1 MQPIKT
7 YFEEA
12 LKAGASDLHLVG
24 GDKPVLRID
33 GNLKN
38 LEEEPIFSEEL
49 EKAIYTL
56 IDADKKKI
64 FEETLELDFGL
75 EMNGNRFRVNL
86 HRQNGTIGL
95 AARVIPKDIPT
106 PQDLRFEPQLLEATN
121 LLDGLV
127 LIVGPTGHGKSTTL
141 ATMINEI
148 NKNRKSH
155 IITIEDP
162 IEFVF
167 AEDKSLIE
175 QREVGT
181 DTKSFAEAL
190 KHVLRQD
197 PNVILVGEMRDLE
210 TISIALTAAETGHL
224 VLSTLH
230 AASAAEAV
238 ERIVDVFDGPQ
249 QRQVMIQLASVLRII
264 VTQHLLPTI
273 EGGRVAAREILV
285 NNPAVSNMI
294 KESNVAQIYSA
305 IQTGAKNGMQS
316 MENSIKDLLVAG
328 IISEEVAEKRMLKH
342 KQV

>member
-1 MQPIKT
+1 MQPIKN

-12 LKAGASDLHLVG
+12 LKSGASDLHLVG

-38 LEEEPIFSEEL
+38 IEDEPIFSEEL

-56 IDADKKKI
+56 LDSDRKKA
-64 FEETLELDFGL
+64 FEENLELDFGL
-75 EMNGNRFRVNL
+75 EIGETRFRVNL

-121 LLDGLV
+121 YMDGLI

-167 AEDKSLIE
+167 KEDKSLIE
-175 QREVGT
+175 QREVGI
-181 DTKSFAEAL
+181 DTKSFSEAL

-197 PNVILVGEMRDLE
+197 PNVILIGEMRDLE

-230 AASAAEAV
+230 ASSAAEAI
-238 ERIVDVFDGPQ
+238 ERIIDVFDGPQ
-249 QRQVMIQLASVLRII
+249 QKQIMIQLASVLRVV
-264 VTQHLLPTI
+264 VTQQLLPTL
-273 EGGRVAAREILV
+273 EGTRVAAREILV
-285 NNPAVSNMI
+285 NSPAVANMI

-305 IQTGAKNGMQS
+305 IQTGVKNGMQS
-316 MENSIKDLLVAG
+316 MENSIKNLLKEG
-328 IISEEVAEKRMLKH
+328 IIGADVAEKRMLKH
-342 KQV
+342 KQI

>member
-1 MQPIKT
+1 
-7 YFEEA
+7 
-12 LKAGASDLHLVG
+12 
-24 GDKPVLRID
+24 
-33 GNLKN
+33 
-38 LEEEPIFSEEL
+38 
-49 EKAIYTL
+49 
-56 IDADKKKI
+56 
-64 FEETLELDFGL
+64 
-75 EMNGNRFRVNL
+75 
-86 HRQNGTIGL
+86 
-95 AARVIPKDIPT
+95 
-106 PQDLRFEPQLLEATN
+106 
-121 LLDGLV
+121 

-230 AASAAEAV
+230 AASAAEAI

-264 VTQHLLPTI
+264 VTQHLLPTV

-285 NNPAVSNMI
+285 NSPAVSNMI

-305 IQTGAKNGMQS
+305 IQTGSKNGMQS
-316 MENSIKDLLVAG
+316 MENSIKDLLKAG
-328 IISEEVAEKRMLKH
+328 IISEEIAEKRMLKH

>member
-1 MQPIKT
+1 MQPIKS

-24 GDKPVLRID
+24 GDKPTIRID
-33 GNLKN
+33 GNLKD
-38 LEEEPIFSEEL
+38 LETEPIFAEEL
-49 EKAIYTL
+49 EKAIYTIL
-56 IDADKKKI
+56 DASKKKT

-75 EMNGNRFRVNL
+75 EMKGSRFRVNL
-86 HRQNGTIGL
+86 HRQNGTVGL
-95 AARVIPKDIPT
+95 AARVIPKNIPT

-148 NKNRKSH
+148 NKSRKSH

-162 IEFVF
+162 IEFIF
-167 AEDKSLIE
+167 KEDKSLIE

-197 PNVILVGEMRDLE
+197 PNVILVGEMRDFE

-230 AASAAEAV
+230 AASAAEAI
-238 ERIVDVFDGPQ
+238 ERIIDVFDGPQ
-249 QRQVMIQLASVLRII
+249 QRQVMIQLASVLRVI

-273 EGGRVAAREILV
+273 EGSRVAAREILV
-285 NNPAVSNMI
+285 NNPAVANMI
-294 KESNVAQIYSA
+294 KESNIAQIYSA
-305 IQTGAKNGMQS
+305 IQTGSKNGMQS
-316 MENSIKDLLVAG
+316 MENAIKGLLAEG
-328 IISEEVAEKRMLKH
+328 IISEEMAEKRMLKH

>member
-1 MQPIKT
+1 MQPIKN

-12 LKAGASDLHLVG
+12 LKSGASDLHLVG

-38 LEEEPIFSEEL
+38 IEDEPIFSEEL

-56 IDADKKKI
+56 LDSDRKKA
-64 FEETLELDFGL
+64 FEENLELDFGL
-75 EMNGNRFRVNL
+75 TIKDTRFRINL
-86 HRQNGTIGL
+86 HRQNSTIGL
-95 AARVIPKDIPT
+95 AARVIPKIIPT
-106 PQDLRFEPQLLEATN
+106 PQDLRFESQLLQATN
-121 LLDGLV
+121 LMDGLI

-141 ATMINEI
+141 ASMINEI
-148 NKNRKSH
+148 NKNRKAH

-162 IEFVF
+162 IEFIF
-167 AEDKSLIE
+167 KDDKSLIE

-210 TISIALTAAETGHL
+210 TISIVLTAAETGHL

-230 AASAAEAV
+230 AATAAEAI
-238 ERIVDVFDGPQ
+238 ERIVDVFDGAQ
-249 QRQVMIQLASVLRII
+249 QKQILIQLASVLRVII
-264 VTQHLLPTI
+264 TQQLLPTI
-273 EGGRVAAREILV
+273 EGGRVAAREILI
-285 NNPAVSNMI
+285 NNPAISNMI
-294 KESNVAQIYSA
+294 KESNMSQIYSA
-305 IQTGAKNGMQS
+305 IQTGGENGMQS
-316 MENSIKDLLVAG
+316 MENSVKELLVAG

-342 KQV
+342 REI